1 MAGKSMIL
9 TLSIIGKSD
18 SAQNALGETTN
29 SASKFKDGMAK
40 ANVAAVGTLAAI
52 GGLAKISG
60 EAASDLQQSAGAVE
74 SVFKGAA
81 GEVTKL
87 SDAAAKSVGLS
98 KNQYNELAS
107 VLGAQLKNLGVAQ
120 DEIVGTTDGLIT
132 KGADLAATFGG
143 TTADAVGALTS
154 AFRGET
160 DPIEKYGISIKQ
172 ADINA
177 KMAEMGMTGLTGE
190 AEKQARTQALLAMIT
205 EQSADATGQFA
216 RETDSAAGAQ
226 QIATAQWENAK
237 AALGEALLPLMV
249 EWAGAL
255 ADLAAWISENS
266 TLVTIMVGVIGGLA
280 AAIVVINAGM
290 AAYNAIIAVTTA
302 LKLAENAAWLASPVT
317 WIVVGIVAALALL
330 VGGFVLAYNKVEWF
344 RNGVDTMMSG
354 VQYLFTHPLEVWQ
367 ATMGAVGDGIKW
379 VLDGIGIAIDWVID
393 KLGDLRDAWNNFWSF
408 SGGGDVNAFSTFS
421 APPTTFAAQTVAA
434 FSTPANVEPQ
444 AAASPLAVQRAIGA
458 TTGSS
463 SSTAPQRVIV
473 DVNLNNGLVSDPV
486 KLGNEIRRALEG
498 AL

>member
-255 ADLAAWISENS
+255 ADLAA
-266 TLVTIMVGVIGGLA
+266 
-280 AAIVVINAGM
+280 
-290 AAYNAIIAVTTA
+290 
-302 LKLAENAAWLASPVT
+302 
-317 WIVVGIVAALALL
+317 
-330 VGGFVLAYNKVEWF
+330 
-344 RNGVDTMMSG
+344 VD
-354 VQYLFTHPLEVWQ
+354 
-367 ATMGAVGDGIKW
+367 I
-379 VLDGIGIAIDWVID
+379 
-393 KLGDLRDAWNNFWSF
+393 
-408 SGGGDVNAFSTFS
+408 
-421 APPTTFAAQTVAA
+421 
-434 FSTPANVEPQ
+434 
-444 AAASPLAVQRAIGA
+444 
-458 TTGSS
+458 
-463 SSTAPQRVIV
+463 
-473 DVNLNNGLVSDPV
+473 
-486 KLGNEIRRALEG
+486 
-498 AL
+498 